1 MTVHKEENK
10 MMNLKVGV
18 MPGKLVEV
26 AVEEGTSARRIFEI
40 ANVEVNNHEI
50 RLDGAKINI
59 DDAVEEGRL
68 LVAMKM
74 IKGNMPSIKVGI
86 MPGRLQI
93 VEYTVG
99 EKAIDIFNRADVTVS
114 NHEVRLDGNKISLED
129 EINEGNLLVAMKM
142 IKGNAKVFN
151 SSCTDEEIEILLE
164 QALPH
169 ELNAND
175 VTYQDDIVIV
185 KVGNSEVMIDR
196 DMFDSVYEMKDIPS
210 YNNESEVDWEDELFT
225 PSILP
230 EVTKEEKCECSK
242 AKELIKS
249 KLEEEE
255 AQYKRWLE
263 VAYEYKSRA
272 DMLKEIL
279 EQL

>member
-1 MTVHKEENK
+1 
-10 MMNLKVGV
+10 MNLKVGV

-26 AVEEGTSARRIFEI
+26 AVEEGTSARTIFEI
-40 ANVEVNNHEI
+40 AGVEVNNHEI
-50 RLDGAKINI
+50 RLDGARVDI
-59 DDAVEEGRL
+59 DSVIEEGRL

-185 KVGNSEVMIDR
+185 KVGNSEVIINK

-210 YNNESEVDWEDELFT
+210 YDNESEVDWEDELFT

-230 EVTKEEKCECSK
+230 EVTREERCECSK
-242 AKELIKS
+242 AKELIQS

-255 AQYKRWLE
+255 AQYRRWLE
-263 VAYEYKSRA
+263 IANEHRNRA

>member
-59 DDAVEEGRL
+59 DDAIEEGRL

-210 YNNESEVDWEDELFT
+210 YNDESEVDWEDELFT

>member
-1 MTVHKEENK
+1 
-10 MMNLKVGV
+10 MNLKVGV

-50 RLDGAKINI
+50 RLDGTKINI

-210 YNNESEVDWEDELFT
+210 YNDESEVDWEDELFT

>member
-26 AVEEGTSARRIFEI
+26 AVEEGTSARGIFEI
-40 ANVEVNNHEI
+40 AGVEVNNHEI

-210 YNNESEVDWEDELFT
+210 YNDESEVDWEDELFT